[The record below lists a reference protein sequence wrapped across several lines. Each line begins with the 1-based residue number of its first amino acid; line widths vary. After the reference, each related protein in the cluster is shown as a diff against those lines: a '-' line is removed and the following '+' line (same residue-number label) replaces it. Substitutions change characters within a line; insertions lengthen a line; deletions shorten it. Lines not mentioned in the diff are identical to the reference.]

1 MVKYFSTKMNKGDM
15 KRTIIKNISE
25 LSNAWMMLYTAC
37 TEEEAVHQY
46 EIKYG
51 VKPKTVI
58 ILSQS
63 QGDLVYMDIP
73 FKG

>member
-1 MVKYFSTKMNKGDM
+1 M
-15 KRTIIKNISE
+15 KRRIIKNISE

-37 TEEEAVHQY
+37 SEAEAIAAYQR
-46 EIKYG
+46 KYDC
-51 VKPKTVI
+51 KPKTVI
-58 ILSQS
+58 ILSQT